1 MFEKGKKEEGEEA
14 TASLIDEG
22 MRITCSVTSS
32 GDIILAGIVDG
43 DINCRNLVVENN
55 ATLTGSLN
63 TTEAVIAG
71 NVKGDVVSDRV
82 QILDTAHFEGDL
94 KCSGI
99 EVEAGAHVAARFNK
113 RRKSKSSG

>member
-1 MFEKGKKEEGEEA
+1 MKKEKKKRVKKPLRA
-14 TASLIDEG
+14 HRRRYANHRL
-22 MRITCSVTSS
+22 CPSS